1 MSNLGKR
8 LVVYVT
14 FIALVVTMCAVPQ
27 VKADNGNWVNI
38 QTGVLGGMAFAIA
51 IDPANS
57 NCATI

>member
-51 IDPANS
+51 IDPANR
-57 NCATI
+57 

>member
-27 VKADNGNWVNI
+27 VLQQSLKHLGYRMLEACRK
-38 QTGVLGGMAFAIA
+38 TTVLLTAL
-51 IDPANS
+51 
-57 NCATI
+57 